1 MRLIK
6 VFGLV
11 AISAIAAMAFIGVSS
26 AIAGN
31 TAICKTNEGGALT
44 CAEANQ
50 WKKIHAV
57 ANDPVILSAGGNVLC
72 TSSLLEFT
80 LLGLGAPQTGHVNSL
95 TWNECVYKEALK
107 CTVTT
112 IALGTL
118 LFLKTAVNLGVSQFH
133 NMKLLI
139 ECGIFSPF
147 VDCIYEGLP
156 SFHLLGAESFGDGP
170 ENGGIR
176 GIESGLSSPLD
187 ACPPEIVL
195 DLFWGALEPVYIKS

>member
-6 VFGLV
+6 AFGLT
-11 AISAIAAMAFIGVSS
+11 AGCAIAAMAFIGSSS
-26 AIAGN
+26 AMAGN
-31 TAICKTNEGGALT
+31 TALCKSNEEGALT

-50 WKKIHAV
+50 LKKIHAV
-57 ANDPVILSAGGNVLC
+57 ATNAVILSAGGNVVC
-72 TSSLLEFT
+72 KSSLLEVT
-80 LLGLGAPQTGHVNSL
+80 LLGLGAPQTSHVNSL
-95 TWNECVYKEALK
+95 TWTECIYKEIVK

-118 LFLKTAVNLGVSQFH
+118 LFLKTAANLGVSQFH

-156 SFHLLGAESFGDGP
+156 AFHLLGAESFGDGSS
-170 ENGGIR
+170 NGRITGK
-176 GIESGLSSPLD
+176 ETALTTPLD
-187 ACPPEIVL
+187 ACPGEIVL
-195 DLFWGALEPVYIKS
+195 DLFWEALEPVYVKS